1 MCTINQGAKLQLFFG
16 ITAQRK
22 KIFVTLHSVMR
33 KLILFFAAVSVL
45 STKAAQPND
54 SLDGRY
60 YRLFA
65 PLTFYHDVADKTLA
79 MNSESAGKDAVS
91 DEVDAALLNVYLNR
105 PDLVSTTESDLQET
119 GSIMENV
126 DKPIE
131 NQVEFVDEVDF
142 PVLDEPEDI
151 PDTLVVQ
158 IPKFW
163 TYKGDGFL
171 QFMQNY
177 VSGNWYKGG
186 ESNYSMVGALT
197 LEANYDNKNKWKW
210 DNKLEMKLGFLHS
223 RTDSLHR
230 FKSNEDLIRLTSKL
244 GLEAAKNWYYTLQLQ
259 AYTQFTKGYKANDP
273 MIYSDFFS
281 PFNANLGL
289 GMDYKVESKNKKLTG
304 TINFSPISVN
314 YRYVG
319 RLELGP
325 IYGLEEGKHSIWEF
339 GPNMTA
345 DLEWKFNDVVTW
357 KTRFYAFTS
366 FKRAEIEWEN
376 TFELRVSKYITANL
390 FLFPRFDD
398 ASLYDSDLGYWQF
411 NEYSSLGLAYTF

>member
-1 MCTINQGAKLQLFFG
+1 MYAFYEE
-16 ITAQRK
+16 
-22 KIFVTLHSVMR
+22 KIVSLHSVMR
-33 KLILFFAAVSVL
+33 KVTLLFAAISAL
-45 STKAAQPND
+45 SASAAQPND

-65 PLTFYHDVADKTLA
+65 PLTFYHNVADKTLA
-79 MNSESAGKDAVS
+79 LNSESAGKDRVA
-91 DEVDAALLNVYLNR
+91 DEVDAALLKVYLKR
-105 PDLVSTTESDLQET
+105 PDLVRTTETDLEET
-119 GSIMENV
+119 GSIRE
-126 DKPIE
+126 DLYQPIINE
-131 NQVEFVDEVDF
+131 VEFVNKVDTV
-142 PVLDEPEDI
+142 PLVDAPEDI
-151 PDTLVVQ
+151 PDTVMVQ
-158 IPKFW
+158 KPKFW

-197 LEANYDNKNKWKW
+197 AEANYDNKNKWKW
-210 DNKLEMKLGFLHS
+210 DNKLELKLGFLRS
-223 RTDSLHR
+223 RTDSLHK

-259 AYTQFTKGYKANDP
+259 AYTQFTQGYKSNDP
-273 MIYSDFFS
+273 KIYSDFFS
-281 PFNANLGL
+281 PLNINLGL
-289 GMDYKVESKNKKLTG
+289 GMDYKVESKNQKLTG
-304 TINFSPISVN
+304 TINFSPIAVN

-319 RLELGP
+319 RVDLGP
-325 IYGLEEGKHSIWEF
+325 SYGLDPGKHSMFEF

-345 DLEWKFNDVVTW
+345 DLVWKFNDVVTW

-398 ASLYDSDLGYWQF
+398 ASLYDDDLGYWQF
-411 NEYSSLGLAYTF
+411 KEYSSLGFAYTF

>member
-1 MCTINQGAKLQLFFG
+1 
-16 ITAQRK
+16 
-22 KIFVTLHSVMR
+22 MR

-411 NEYSSLGLAYTF
+411 KEYSSLGLAYTF

>member
-1 MCTINQGAKLQLFFG
+1 MYAFYEE
-16 ITAQRK
+16 
-22 KIFVTLHSVMR
+22 KIVSLHSVMR
-33 KLILFFAAVSVL
+33 KVTLLFAVISAL
-45 STKAAQPND
+45 SASAAQPND

-65 PLTFYHDVADKTLA
+65 PLTFYHNVADKTLA
-79 MNSESAGKDAVS
+79 LNSESAGKDQVA
-91 DEVDAALLNVYLNR
+91 DEVDAALLKVYLKR
-105 PDLVSTTESDLQET
+105 PDLVRTTETDLEET
-119 GSIMENV
+119 GSIRE
-126 DKPIE
+126 DLYQPIINE
-131 NQVEFVDEVDF
+131 VEFVNKVDTV
-142 PVLDEPEDI
+142 PLVDAPEDI
-151 PDTLVVQ
+151 PDTVMVQ
-158 IPKFW
+158 KPKFW

-197 LEANYDNKNKWKW
+197 AEANYDNKNKWKW
-210 DNKLEMKLGFLHS
+210 DNKLELKLGFLRS
-223 RTDSLHR
+223 RTDSLHK

-259 AYTQFTKGYKANDP
+259 AYTQFTQGYKSNDP
-273 MIYSDFFS
+273 KIYSDFFS
-281 PFNANLGL
+281 PLNINLGL
-289 GMDYKVESKNKKLTG
+289 GMDYKVESKNQKLTG
-304 TINFSPISVN
+304 TINFSPIAVN

-319 RLELGP
+319 RVDLGP
-325 IYGLEEGKHSIWEF
+325 SYGLDPGKHSMFEF

-345 DLEWKFNDVVTW
+345 DLVWKFNDVVTW

-398 ASLYDSDLGYWQF
+398 ASLYDDDLGYWQF
-411 NEYSSLGLAYTF
+411 KEYSSLGFAYTF

>member
-1 MCTINQGAKLQLFFG
+1 M
-16 ITAQRK
+16 
-22 KIFVTLHSVMR
+22 
-33 KLILFFAAVSVL
+33 LFFAVSSML
-45 STKAAQPND
+45 SMKAAQPND

-65 PLTFYHDVADKTLA
+65 PLTFYHNVADKTLA

-91 DEVDAALLNVYLNR
+91 DEVDAALLKVYLTR
-105 PDLVSTTESDLQET
+105 PDLVCATESDLQET
-119 GSIMENV
+119 GSIGDV
-126 DKPIE
+126 YQPIE
-131 NQVEFVDEVDF
+131 NQVDFVEAMDV
-142 PVLDEPEDI
+142 PVYDEPEVI
-151 PDTLVVQ
+151 PDTVMVQ

-210 DNKLEMKLGFLHS
+210 DNKLEMKLGFLNS
-223 RTDSLHR
+223 RTDSLHK

-273 MIYSDFFS
+273 VIYSDFFS
-281 PFNANLGL
+281 PFNLNLGL
-289 GMDYKVESKNKKLTG
+289 VMDYKVESKDKKLTG
-304 TINFSPISVN
+304 TINLSPISVN

-319 RLELGP
+319 RLALGP
-325 IYGLEEGKHSIWEF
+325 IYGLDEGKHHIWEF

-345 DLEWKFNDVVTW
+345 DLEWKFNEVVTW
-357 KTRFYAFTS
+357 KTRLYAFTS

-398 ASLYDSDLGYWQF
+398 ASLYDDDLGYWQF
-411 NEYSSLGLAYTF
+411 KEYSSLGLAYTF

>member
-1 MCTINQGAKLQLFFG
+1 
-16 ITAQRK
+16 
-22 KIFVTLHSVMR
+22 MR

-79 MNSESAGKDAVS
+79 MNSESVGKDAVS

-126 DKPIE
+126 DKPLE

-411 NEYSSLGLAYTF
+411 KEYSSLGLAYTF

>member
-1 MCTINQGAKLQLFFG
+1 M
-16 ITAQRK
+16 
-22 KIFVTLHSVMR
+22 HSVMR
-33 KLILFFAAVSVL
+33 KLVLFFAAVSVL

-65 PLTFYHDVADKTLA
+65 PLTFYHNVADKTLA

-105 PDLVSTTESDLQET
+105 PDLVCATETDLQET
-119 GSIMENV
+119 GPIREDVNT
-126 DKPIE
+126 PIE
-131 NQVEFVDEVDF
+131 NQVDFVDEVE
-142 PVLDEPEDI
+142 EPTVVDIPQDI
-151 PDTLVVQ
+151 PDTVMVQ
-158 IPKFW
+158 TPKFW

-197 LEANYDNKNKWKW
+197 LEANYDNKDKWKW
-210 DNKLEMKLGFLHS
+210 DNKLELKLGFLRS
-223 RTDSLHR
+223 RTDSIHK
-230 FKSNEDLIRLTSKL
+230 FKSNEDLIRLTSKV
-244 GLEAAKNWYYTLQLQ
+244 GLQAAKNWYYTLQLV
-259 AYTQFTKGYKANDP
+259 ANTQFTRGLKANDP
-273 MIYSDFFS
+273 DIYSDFFS
-281 PFNANLGL
+281 PFNLNLGL
-289 GMDYKVESKNKKLTG
+289 GMDYKVQSKNGRLTG
-304 TINFSPISVN
+304 TINFSPLALN

-319 RLELGP
+319 RLALGP
-325 IYGLEEGKHSIWEF
+325 LYGLDEGKHSLLEF

-398 ASLYDSDLGYWQF
+398 ASLYDNDLGYWQF
-411 NEYSSLGLAYTF
+411 KEYSSLGLAYTF

>member
-1 MCTINQGAKLQLFFG
+1 MYAIYTE
-16 ITAQRK
+16 
-22 KIFVTLHSVMR
+22 KIVTLHSVMR
-33 KLILFFAAVSVL
+33 KVTLLFAAISAL
-45 STKAAQPND
+45 SASAAQPND

-65 PLTFYHDVADKTLA
+65 PLTFYHNVADKTLA
-79 MNSESAGKDAVS
+79 LNSESAGRDLVS
-91 DEVDAALLNVYLNR
+91 DEVDAALLNVYLKR
-105 PDLVSTTESDLQET
+105 PDLVGTTETDLEET
-119 GSIMENV
+119 GSIRDNV
-126 DKPIE
+126 DQPIS
-131 NQVEFVDEVDF
+131 NHVEFVDKVETPLLMDI
-142 PVLDEPEDI
+142 PQDI
-151 PDTLVVQ
+151 PDTVMVQ
-158 IPKFW
+158 KPKFW

-197 LEANYDNKNKWKW
+197 AEANYDNKNKWKW
-210 DNKLEMKLGFLHS
+210 DNKLELKLGFLRS
-223 RTDSLHR
+223 TTDSLHK

-259 AYTQFTKGYKANDP
+259 AYTQFTPGYKSNDP
-273 MIYSDFFS
+273 KVYSDFFS
-281 PFNANLGL
+281 PLNVNLGL
-289 GMDYKVESKNKKLTG
+289 GMDYKVESKDKKLTG
-304 TINFSPISVN
+304 TINFSPIAIN

-319 RLELGP
+319 RLDLGP
-325 IYGLEEGKHSIWEF
+325 SHGLDPGKHSMVEF

-398 ASLYDSDLGYWQF
+398 ASLYDDDLGYWQF
-411 NEYSSLGLAYTF
+411 KEYSSLGLAYTF

>member
-1 MCTINQGAKLQLFFG
+1 M
-16 ITAQRK
+16 RK
-22 KIFVTLHSVMR
+22 VTL
-33 KLILFFAAVSVL
+33 LFAVISAL
-45 STKAAQPND
+45 SASAAQPND

-65 PLTFYHDVADKTLA
+65 PLTFYHNVADKTLA
-79 MNSESAGKDAVS
+79 LNSESAGKDRVA
-91 DEVDAALLNVYLNR
+91 DEVDAALLKVYLKR
-105 PDLVSTTESDLQET
+105 PDLVRTTETDLEET
-119 GSIMENV
+119 GSIRE
-126 DKPIE
+126 DLYQPIINE
-131 NQVEFVDEVDF
+131 VEFVNKVDTV
-142 PVLDEPEDI
+142 PLVDAPEDI
-151 PDTLVVQ
+151 PDTVMVQ
-158 IPKFW
+158 KPKFW

-197 LEANYDNKNKWKW
+197 AEANYDNKNKWKW
-210 DNKLEMKLGFLHS
+210 DNKLELKLGFLRS
-223 RTDSLHR
+223 RTDSLHK

-259 AYTQFTKGYKANDP
+259 AYTQFTQGYKSNDP
-273 MIYSDFFS
+273 KIYSDFFS
-281 PFNANLGL
+281 PLNINLGL
-289 GMDYKVESKNKKLTG
+289 GMDYKVESKNQKLTG
-304 TINFSPISVN
+304 TINFSPIAVN

-319 RLELGP
+319 RVDLGP
-325 IYGLEEGKHSIWEF
+325 SYGLDPGKHSMFEF

-345 DLEWKFNDVVTW
+345 DLVWKFNDVVTW

-398 ASLYDSDLGYWQF
+398 ASLYDDDLGYWQF
-411 NEYSSLGLAYTF
+411 KEYSSLGFAYTF

>member
-1 MCTINQGAKLQLFFG
+1 
-16 ITAQRK
+16 
-22 KIFVTLHSVMR
+22 MR

-126 DKPIE
+126 DKPLD
-131 NQVEFVDEVDF
+131 NQVEFVDEVVF
-142 PVLDEPEDI
+142 PVLDELEDI

-186 ESNYSMVGALT
+186 ESNYSMVGALI

-411 NEYSSLGLAYTF
+411 KEYSSLGLAYTF

>member
-1 MCTINQGAKLQLFFG
+1 MCAIYKE
-16 ITAQRK
+16 
-22 KIFVTLHSVMR
+22 KIVTLHSVMR
-33 KLILFFAAVSVL
+33 KVTLLFAVISAL
-45 STKAAQPND
+45 SASAAQPND

-65 PLTFYHDVADKTLA
+65 PLTFYHNVADKTLTL
-79 MNSESAGKDAVS
+79 NSESAGKDQVS
-91 DEVDAALLNVYLNR
+91 DEVDAALLDVYLKR
-105 PDLVSTTESDLQET
+105 PDLVSATETDLEET
-119 GSIMENV
+119 GTIRDNV
-126 DKPIE
+126 DQPIS
-131 NQVEFVDEVDF
+131 NQVEFVDKVEAPLLMDI
-142 PVLDEPEDI
+142 PQDI
-151 PDTLVVQ
+151 PDTVMVQ
-158 IPKFW
+158 VPKFW

-197 LEANYDNKNKWKW
+197 AEANYDNKNKWKW
-210 DNKLEMKLGFLHS
+210 DNKLELKLGFLRS
-223 RTDSLHR
+223 RTDSLHK

-259 AYTQFTKGYKANDP
+259 AYTQFTPGYKSNDP
-273 MIYSDFFS
+273 KVYSDFFS
-281 PFNANLGL
+281 PFNVNLGL

-304 TINFSPISVN
+304 TINFSPIAVN

-325 IYGLEEGKHSIWEF
+325 SYGLDPGKHSMVEF

-398 ASLYDSDLGYWQF
+398 ASLYDDDLGYWQF
-411 NEYSSLGLAYTF
+411 KEYSSLGLAYTF